1 MEGAA
6 AADESAG
13 GSWRSETST
22 ILPSDPPSF
31 DDLHHDKFGPRRK
44 TAGGVR
50 LAEAAGGAAA
60 DSRGSGHPDTR
71 GALQMMMEFEI
82 LCCFPFSSVTKR
94 MGIILKDLVT
104 GSIVFFAK
112 GAESSMIPR
121 LGVKGSQWLLE
132 ECESFARV
140 GLRTLVVA
148 SRELS
153 ASEYLR
159 FRSRYD
165 AAKASMVNRDAKCQR
180 EMEKLENNLNL
191 LGLTGVDD
199 LLQQNVPA
207 TLESLRH
214 AGIRVWMLTGDKVE
228 TATCIAVAAGL
239 KSRSHELVVI
249 AAPQH
254 STAAQVQF
262 ALERFSMTAGDSVLV
277 LDGETLAICLL
288 RFPAFFVL
296 TAAQAPAVLCCRC
309 SPTQKAEVVS
319 LIRRVTG
326 QRTCAIG
333 DGGNDVGM
341 IQAADVGIGLVG
353 KEGRQ
358 ASLAADF
365 SLTEFQHLRRLL
377 LWHGRNAYQRSA
389 KLAQFVLHRGLIIAV
404 IQVIFSAIFFFT
416 PLAIFQGWLQV
427 GYATYYTTAPV
438 FSMVLDQEL
447 PESVV
452 FLYPELYKS
461 LRTGRIMSIKT
472 FLGWLWTSIYQ
483 GAVVMM
489 GAILLFENSYSNIIA
504 ITFTSLILAELLNV
518 ASEIH
523 RWHPLMIA
531 SEICTVVVYI
541 FSMFILRSYFDVSY
555 IITGVFWGK
564 VSLLTLLS
572 WMPVH
577 IFRLLKLILH
587 PPQYSKLA
595 Y

>member
-296 TAAQAPAVLCCRC
+296 TAAQAPAV
-309 SPTQKAEVVS
+309 V
-319 LIRRVTG
+319 RRRTS
-326 QRTCAIG
+326 QRRRGIKIERKGGIKIEEGERIKIKGRRGIKIEGKGGIKIG
-333 DGGNDVGM
+333 V
-341 IQAADVGIGLVG
+341 
-353 KEGRQ
+353 R
-358 ASLAADF
+358 
-365 SLTEFQHLRRLL
+365 
-377 LWHGRNAYQRSA
+377 
-389 KLAQFVLHRGLIIAV
+389 
-404 IQVIFSAIFFFT
+404 
-416 PLAIFQGWLQV
+416 
-427 GYATYYTTAPV
+427 
-438 FSMVLDQEL
+438 
-447 PESVV
+447 
-452 FLYPELYKS
+452 
-461 LRTGRIMSIKT
+461 
-472 FLGWLWTSIYQ
+472 
-483 GAVVMM
+483 
-489 GAILLFENSYSNIIA
+489 
-504 ITFTSLILAELLNV
+504 
-518 ASEIH
+518 
-523 RWHPLMIA
+523 
-531 SEICTVVVYI
+531 
-541 FSMFILRSYFDVSY
+541 
-555 IITGVFWGK
+555 
-564 VSLLTLLS
+564 
-572 WMPVH
+572 
-577 IFRLLKLILH
+577 
-587 PPQYSKLA
+587 
-595 Y
+595 